1 MNNINYPS
9 SPDKVPDYL
18 TILTP
23 SYKFKAALAIF
34 SIILFF
40 VLYVALVV
48 SLCYLTYYAIYY
60 PVFDVNRF
68 SVMAK
73 IGAVAGSAMLL
84 IFTLK
89 FLFKLRNFK
98 PKNRV
103 KLKADEYPELFD
115 FIKKVCAE
123 TNAPKPK
130 NIYIDPDVN
139 AYVSYTNV
147 WLSLFLP
154 MRKTLTIGL
163 GLVSSVNLSEFK
175 AVIAHEF
182 GHFSQRAMKIGSYII
197 SANTIIHD
205 MIYERDRWDNILD
218 QWRNSDLRLS
228 FAAWI
233 ITPVVWAIRQLLAL
247 FYKLL
252 NVMYSSLSR
261 EMEFNADKVAIKTT
275 GSDAI
280 ISALWKLDYGVESW
294 NNTINNAY
302 LAAQKDMFVKNLY
315 VHNTSE
321 LDLSSDKQ
329 QQVLKSLQN
338 HPNGGKQYFTT
349 SENSK
354 VGMYAS
360 HPPNNLREDNAK
372 LPYIECKQS
381 TESPWTL
388 FPQKNVLQEQLSQ
401 VVYEQYLD
409 KKRSKYVTKKEFEE
423 FIKAEKQGSEL
434 LAEYFNT
441 FQDRYITIPEQKELD
456 KCELISNEHLISQ
469 LIPLKDELQELMKP
483 VQEIEALMQK
493 AQQIAEG
500 TTKEKSFEFN
510 SKNFT
515 KKNLEEG
522 FNQMLEK
529 REDLFNSQFKDW
541 DTRFCML
548 HVSMAKSVNRT
559 EDLFKLYSQHK
570 AITDIYKKV
579 STAKNSI
586 LITLNRLQTQGDVEQ
601 HELSSFEGMIKK
613 EIKEMND
620 LINSLDEIE
629 FVPMPNIQSVK
640 ELKEAIIENGN
651 FVQETGQLFENG
663 GFDRVMNAIESATH
677 HCQRLDQ
684 KSIGVIL
691 ALHHELQKEIKAY
704 VK

>member
-218 QWRNSDLRLS
+218 QWRNSD
-228 FAAWI
+228 
-233 ITPVVWAIRQLLAL
+233 
-247 FYKLL
+247 
-252 NVMYSSLSR
+252 
-261 EMEFNADKVAIKTT
+261 
-275 GSDAI
+275 
-280 ISALWKLDYGVESW
+280 
-294 NNTINNAY
+294 
-302 LAAQKDMFVKNLY
+302 
-315 VHNTSE
+315 
-321 LDLSSDKQ
+321 
-329 QQVLKSLQN
+329 
-338 HPNGGKQYFTT
+338 
-349 SENSK
+349 
-354 VGMYAS
+354 
-360 HPPNNLREDNAK
+360 
-372 LPYIECKQS
+372 
-381 TESPWTL
+381 
-388 FPQKNVLQEQLSQ
+388 
-401 VVYEQYLD
+401 
-409 KKRSKYVTKKEFEE
+409 
-423 FIKAEKQGSEL
+423 
-434 LAEYFNT
+434 
-441 FQDRYITIPEQKELD
+441 
-456 KCELISNEHLISQ
+456 
-469 LIPLKDELQELMKP
+469 
-483 VQEIEALMQK
+483 
-493 AQQIAEG
+493 
-500 TTKEKSFEFN
+500 
-510 SKNFT
+510 
-515 KKNLEEG
+515 
-522 FNQMLEK
+522 
-529 REDLFNSQFKDW
+529 
-541 DTRFCML
+541 
-548 HVSMAKSVNRT
+548 
-559 EDLFKLYSQHK
+559 
-570 AITDIYKKV
+570 
-579 STAKNSI
+579 
-586 LITLNRLQTQGDVEQ
+586 
-601 HELSSFEGMIKK
+601 
-613 EIKEMND
+613 
-620 LINSLDEIE
+620 
-629 FVPMPNIQSVK
+629 
-640 ELKEAIIENGN
+640 
-651 FVQETGQLFENG
+651 
-663 GFDRVMNAIESATH
+663 
-677 HCQRLDQ
+677 
-684 KSIGVIL
+684 
-691 ALHHELQKEIKAY
+691 
-704 VK
+704 